1 MRFFNIPRKQSIP
14 VALTSLRVALG
25 PLLILGESCRWNGM
39 ALAAMVVS
47 ALLSDIYDG
56 VLARR
61 WQCDTPFVRLF
72 DSMAD
77 TFFYLCVVAALWLG
91 IPAVWHANLTLLLT
105 LLSLEGIRFCV
116 DYARFGKPAS
126 YHSYLAK
133 SWGLVMAIAVTT
145 AFALH
150 RNNILIPAALI
161 MGILCDVEG
170 LAMSFILPAWRK
182 DVKTLKAALQLRK
195 ELKPRSSFPLMTMK
209 PS

>member
-1 MRFFNIPRKQSIP
+1 MLFFDVLRKQSIP
-14 VALTSLRVALG
+14 VALTTLRVALG
-25 PLLILGESCRWNGM
+25 PLLILGESCRWNGV

-105 LLSLEGIRFCV
+105 LLSLEGMRFCV

-133 SWGLVMAIAVTT
+133 GWGLVMAIAVTT

-150 RNNILIPAALI
+150 RNTILILVALI

-182 DVKTLKAALQLRK
+182 DVKTLKAALRIRK

>member
-1 MRFFNIPRKQSIP
+1 MRFFDVLRKQSIP
-14 VALTSLRVALG
+14 VALTTLRVALG
-25 PLLILGESCRWNGM
+25 PLLILGESCRWNGV

-116 DYARFGKPAS
+116 D
-126 YHSYLAK
+126 
-133 SWGLVMAIAVTT
+133 
-145 AFALH
+145 
-150 RNNILIPAALI
+150 
-161 MGILCDVEG
+161 
-170 LAMSFILPAWRK
+170 
-182 DVKTLKAALQLRK
+182 
-195 ELKPRSSFPLMTMK
+195 
-209 PS
+209 